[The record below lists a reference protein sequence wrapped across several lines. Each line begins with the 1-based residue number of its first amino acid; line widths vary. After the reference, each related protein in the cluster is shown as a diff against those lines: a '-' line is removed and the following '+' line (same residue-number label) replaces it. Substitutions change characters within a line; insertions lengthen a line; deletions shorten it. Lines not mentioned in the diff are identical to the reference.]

1 MPELAS
7 TSTCTGCMG
16 CVNICPKNAISP
28 FSQPDGHTSVRID
41 PEKCVDCNLCEKAC
55 SIVNEYSYACNTLD
69 SDFYAGWSTER
80 TIRKNGA
87 TSGIFGSLAKAV
99 LESGGYVAG
108 AVMEGT
114 KCRYIVSSDRQD
126 IARLQGSKYTASYP
140 GHVFKQIRT
149 LLNEGNKV
157 LFCGLPCHTA
167 ALLNV
172 VPANLQANLLTADII
187 CGGVSSPMLIERFAM
202 EHPSFKSIVSF
213 RNKENGWQP
222 SGYRYNLKY
231 LDSEGKTISSPEGK
245 RNLVTDGFA
254 CELTDRQSCYDCR
267 YAGIH
272 RKSDMTLGD
281 LWGDSMFPNQH
292 FNGVSAII
300 VHTEKGERLLRSS
313 EVELHSVPASSILL
327 HNSRLFNGKSIKK
340 YFPERRL
347 FSKLIRNLSYP
358 SLLKV
363 YASDLRHS
371 GVLWLPFALY
381 RLVSFRIAEKIRQK
395 QDRSIIKTLSE
406 DKQER

>member
-1 MPELAS
+1 
-7 TSTCTGCMG
+7 
-16 CVNICPKNAISP
+16 
-28 FSQPDGHTSVRID
+28 
-41 PEKCVDCNLCEKAC
+41 
-55 SIVNEYSYACNTLD
+55 
-69 SDFYAGWSTER
+69 
-80 TIRKNGA
+80 
-87 TSGIFGSLAKAV
+87 
-99 LESGGYVAG
+99 
-108 AVMEGT
+108 MEGT

-213 RNKENGWQP
+213 RNKEN
-222 SGYRYNLKY
+222 
-231 LDSEGKTISSPEGK
+231 
-245 RNLVTDGFA
+245 
-254 CELTDRQSCYDCR
+254 
-267 YAGIH
+267 
-272 RKSDMTLGD
+272 